1 MSRDVCMFLASI
13 WLRAFKGETNDYYR
27 VKVRCLTSTV
37 DFAADRRIKE
47 EDELWLTFHITSWYV
62 GNNITTMV
70 NCLETDL
77 LKGPCSP
84 NRLCVLVFCF
94 ETVPL
99 LNAWCLLDV
108 TFTSES
114 DIQLGFLHIPS
125 CHTETSAAFTH
136 KLINAF
142 MTFRLCKNQCSLHC
156 FLGEHRYYCIW
167 NCFLTLHMMT
177 VIVWCF
183 EFEKKLNA
191 TNCLIREDTSLILNC
206 QNSIWPACARVGR
219 WETLEV
225 DEVAIIMR

>member
-1 MSRDVCMFLASI
+1 MF
-13 WLRAFKGETNDYYR
+13 
-27 VKVRCLTSTV
+27 VKRCLYVSCIYLIESIQRRNKWLLQGESALF
-37 DFAADRRIKE
+37 DIHSWFCCRRIKE
-47 EDELWLTFHITSWYV
+47 EDELWLTFHITSWYD

-70 NCLETDL
+70 NCLETDM

-136 KLINAF
+136 KFINAF

-167 NCFLTLHMMT
+167 NCFLTYCT
-177 VIVWCF
+177 WW
-183 EFEKKLNA
+183 
-191 TNCLIREDTSLILNC
+191 RS
-206 QNSIWPACARVGR
+206 
-219 WETLEV
+219 
-225 DEVAIIMR
+225 